1 MYSAYI
7 CILYREEMGFYVPTE
22 HQDTT
27 PAPASGS
34 DVNIV
39 TRPDMVAYVR
49 KFGGYAKVNQ
59 C

>member
-1 MYSAYI
+1 
-7 CILYREEMGFYVPTE
+7 MGFYVPTE

-59 C
+59 SQDSCL